1 MMEKPQAP
9 DPRPPD
15 VIDKPPPDPK
25 TVPPP
30 DIPPP
35 SGPAEI
41 PNRPERGDDGAP
53 VV

>member
-1 MMEKPQAP
+1 MMEKTPMP

-15 VIDKPPPDPK
+15 VIDQPPPDVT

-35 SGPAEI
+35 GPPNI
-41 PNRPERGDDGAP
+41 PARPERGDDGDP